1 MRAVCVCVCACPSSN
16 RPVNPCR
23 WKCAWR
29 WGLHGY
35 ACCVCMCVWMH
46 ALAAIGLQI
55 LVDGKVPEG
64 EGCTVLHAVCVCVCA
79 CVYVCMC
86 VCACPSSDRPVI
98 LVDGNVPE
106 GEGCTVL
113 HAAAAERWNWH
124 FKRRCSSASRA
135 CNSLWMR
142 RCAWKCE
149 MHGSACCNC
158 WSYKLALQKVL
169 RFTKLGLQ
177 FLMDE
182 KVCLELWIAR
192 FCMLQLLKLKMVL
205 QKALRFTNSGLQF
218 LVDE

>member
-1 MRAVCVCVCACPSSN
+1 MVIQSYNTCLRLWITLYIFLSTQGVHEYLSSASSPQGGAPQQN
-16 RPVNPCR
+16 
-23 WKCAWR
+23 
-29 WGLHGY
+29 
-35 ACCVCMCVWMH
+35 
-46 ALAAIGLQI
+46 ALAATGLQ
-55 LVDGKVPEG
+55 
-64 EGCTVLHAVCVCVCA
+64 
-79 CVYVCMC
+79 
-86 VCACPSSDRPVI
+86 I